1 MCWRPLAAWH
11 TVTHTQRSRVCD
23 SVLCAQLLC
32 FASVCASQCALLCFS
47 CTCAF
52 VLSRACSLWSD
63 KISSPALLPR
73 RSLHMEHASLRRAG
87 RTNRHRLTLASRSW
101 SVIQI
106 HIRNTYYKY
115 TNTLWPQVPGRWY
128 TSAPAPH
135 KLWFNSKKI
144 LWSLSRLNWTQ
155 HLFWSLSVKTKTKRC
170 RNLQKWSNNPIR
182 SGWKSS
188 GKTMFWSTDAAGQHL
203 HWFQIVLQT
212 TWSADGWCWS
222 FP

>member
-1 MCWRPLAAWH
+1 MCRRPLAAWH
-11 TVTHTQRSRVCD
+11 TVPHTQRSRLCD

-52 VLSRACSLWSD
+52 VLSRCACSLWSD

-106 HIRNTYYKY
+106 HIRNTYYKCK
-115 TNTLWPQVPGRWY
+115 NTHWPQVPGRWY

-155 HLFWSLSVKTKTKRC
+155 HLFWSVNTKTKRC
-170 RNLQKWSNNPIR
+170 CNLQKWSNSPAR
-182 SGWKSS
+182 GGWNSS